1 MKRFIWIIPIVLV
14 IIPLLR
20 LQYFPMHDAQHVA
33 RLFVFDQALRQGTL
47 YPRWVEGLGFGFGY
61 PLFNFYPPLIYY
73 VAETFHLLGIGLVWS
88 IKAMLTTG
96 FILSFWGMYVLLQK
110 KTKDVYSS
118 MLGASLYLMAP
129 YHAVLVYVRGAF
141 AEFFA
146 YAILPWVFVGF
157 ERMQGNGGTSFF
169 ALAFALL
176 ILSHPLIAF
185 PFVLLFACYFIF
197 VFLQSPQRWTLL
209 LRTIIGSIVGLGL
222 SAFFWIPSMLERH
235 YTLVDKILTRGL
247 ADYRMHFLY
256 IRQLLFSPWGYGGS
270 IYGLEDGMSFRAGEV
285 HIAFA
290 SISVFALIF
299 LFIRK
304 KVQRPIAVNASIFL
318 ATGLLC
324 AYLTIFKSQFIWDS
338 ITFLWYLQF
347 PWRLLVFVAF
357 FLSAGI
363 ALWVSSIYRTY
374 RIFIIVTALLATILL
389 YTPLFRPAYY
399 VPGQDS
405 RYITRNQLIWEVS
418 KTSYEFMYKD
428 IQTKHVGPFV
438 FFPIEKKQLPIRLI
452 NINKNAST
460 EILKNKVA
468 VKELLVR
475 SKVDSILT
483 LNRSYFPGWKAY
495 IDNVR
500 VAIAHTDSVQR
511 MYVSVP
517 SGTHTVVF
525 KFETTNIRIFAW
537 MVSFVSLIFWLYFV
551 QIETMWA
558 KRFWV
563 FLHKRNRPMIRE

>member
-33 RLFVFDQALRQGTL
+33 RLFVFDQALRQGAL

-73 VAETFHLLGIGLVWS
+73 VAEIFHLLGIGFVWS
-88 IKAMLTTG
+88 IKAMLITG
-96 FILSFWGMYVLLQK
+96 FILSFWGIYVLLQK
-110 KTKDVYSS
+110 KTKDAYSS
-118 MLGASLYLMAP
+118 MLGALLYLMAP

-157 ERMQGNGGTSFF
+157 ERIQANGGTSFF

-185 PFVLLFACYFIF
+185 PFVLLFACYFVF

-209 LRTIIGSIVGLGL
+209 LRTFIGSIIGLGL

-247 ADYRMHFLY
+247 ADYKMHFLY

-285 HIAFA
+285 HVVLAF
-290 SISVFALIF
+290 ISVFTLIF
-299 LFIRK
+299 LFFRK
-304 KVQRPIAVNASIFL
+304 KTQKSVVVDAGLFL
-318 ATGLLC
+318 AMGLVC
-324 AYLTIFKSQFIWDS
+324 AYLTIFKSQFIWNS

-363 ALWVSSIYRTY
+363 ALWASSIHRTY
-374 RIFIIVTALLATILL
+374 RIFIIAIALLTAILL
-389 YTPLFRPAYY
+389 YAPLFKPAYY
-399 VPGQDS
+399 VTGQDS
-405 RYITRNQLIWEVS
+405 RYIAHDQLTWEVS

-428 IQTKHVGPFV
+428 VQTKHVGPFV
-438 FFPIEKKQLPIRLI
+438 FFPIEKKQLPTTLI
-452 NINKNAST
+452 NINGNAST
-460 EILKNKVA
+460 EILKNEVA

-475 SKVDSILT
+475 SRMDSLLT

-495 IDNVR
+495 IDGVQ
-500 VAIAHTDSVQR
+500 VAIAHTDSAQR
-511 MYVSVP
+511 MYVSVS
-517 SGTHTVVF
+517 SGTRTVLF
-525 KFETTNIRIFAW
+525 KFETTNIRIVAW
-537 MVSFVSLIFWLYFV
+537 TVSFASFVFWLYFV

-563 FLHKRNRPMIRE
+563 FLHKRYRPMIRK